1 MLSLKYNRMQ
11 KVLIT
16 GAAGMLGSMVA
27 EHMCRNN
34 DFNVTGTGRSE
45 MQAPFNYIKAD
56 LSKEEEVTDLLES
69 VTPDTIVHCAAMVN
83 LNDCEQHKN
92 EAYKIHVEVTKKLA
106 SYKRGKC
113 RFIYISTDSVF
124 DGIGGNYSET
134 DKPGPLNYY
143 AKSKLEGEKA
153 AAEAND
159 LSLIIRTNMY
169 GFNKYKSGSSLFE
182 WIYKNLNS
190 RHSIT
195 GFSDAVF
202 NPLYTGQLAE
212 LIIQLINKNVTGIIH
227 AGCIEKIT
235 KLQFALLVADAF
247 ELDTSLITNGLSNE
261 MNSIVK
267 RPANTVLNV
276 ELMNEQIE
284 RPFSI
289 TDGIHQLKNDFI
301 QQTVLHG

>member
-1 MLSLKYNRMQ
+1 MQ

-16 GAAGMLGSMVA
+16 GAAGMLGSMVT

-34 DFNVTGTGRSE
+34 DFNVTGTGRSK
-45 MQAPFNYIKAD
+45 MQTVFNYIKAD
-56 LSKEEEVTDLLES
+56 LLNEEELNDLLVS
-69 VTPDTIVHCAAMVN
+69 VAPDIIVHCAAMVN

-92 EAYKIHVEVTKKLA
+92 EAYKTHVEVTKKLA
-106 SYKRGKC
+106 SYQPGKC

-124 DGIGGNYSET
+124 DGITGNYSET
-134 DKPGPLNYY
+134 DAPAPLNYY

-169 GFNKYKSGSSLFE
+169 GFNKYKNGNSLFE

-195 GFSDAVF
+195 GFTDAIF

-212 LIIQLINKNVTGIIH
+212 LISQLINKNVTGVIH
-227 AGCIEKIT
+227 AGCIEKVS
-235 KLQFALLVADAF
+235 KFQFALLVANTF
-247 ELDTSLITNGLSNE
+247 EFDESLIQNGLSDE
-261 MNSIVK
+261 MHSILQ
-267 RPANTVLNV
+267 RPRNTSLNV
-276 ELMNEQIE
+276 ELLNNHIE
-284 RPFSI
+284 KPFSI
-289 TDGIHQLKNDFI
+289 RDGINELKNDFI
-301 QQTVLHG
+301 